1 MSNIDLHEF
10 NVLSRQHNY
19 FMTKNRYNGFPTLK
33 DSSIFLQKILSNHV
47 SNSVEK
53 KISKIRSIKNN
64 NQIKLNKYFNLRTY
78 QSPIATHN
86 NDNNSINLMTNNI
99 KRKNMVIS
107 PDRKNNLNIIS
118 ANKINTPNYSKI
130 PIDINKRMA
139 KSPNLGKTFNINN
152 DYYSDYK
159 VLNYNGKKIFA
170 TESFNGFNSLTKNNS
185 PEENDNNKKESEL
198 FRNYK
203 ELMKKKDEI
212 YKRKIKQDSSFY
224 RRQILKTEKDKEI
237 KEQTISKD
245 KLKVIPFKK
254 KMRISS
260 NDNITINNV
269 KKNKNNKTINN
280 MNYNII
286 MLQQSRNFYNNK
298 SFKTNNIFISKNL
311 KMNKSMT
318 NLGTPENI
326 KINSIFNNNFNQIL
340 YSNDKKICI
349 RLHVLKCKNIF
360 IFNTKNYKKCLKI
373 QKVMSINYRVGK
385 RNQNKKF
392 VKRIKNM
399 DLLSSIK
406 EEEEKSKLEK
416 INKDIINK
424 KEVNEKINI
433 DNDLLKKEGI
443 EQIGVR
449 SKYLSRFRKK

>member
-1 MSNIDLHEF
+1 
-10 NVLSRQHNY
+10 
-19 FMTKNRYNGFPTLK
+19 
-33 DSSIFLQKILSNHV
+33 
-47 SNSVEK
+47 
-53 KISKIRSIKNN
+53 
-64 NQIKLNKYFNLRTY
+64 
-78 QSPIATHN
+78 
-86 NDNNSINLMTNNI
+86 
-99 KRKNMVIS
+99 
-107 PDRKNNLNIIS
+107 
-118 ANKINTPNYSKI
+118 
-130 PIDINKRMA
+130 
-139 KSPNLGKTFNINN
+139 
-152 DYYSDYK
+152 
-159 VLNYNGKKIFA
+159 
-170 TESFNGFNSLTKNNS
+170 
-185 PEENDNNKKESEL
+185 
-198 FRNYK
+198 
-203 ELMKKKDEI
+203 
-212 YKRKIKQDSSFY
+212 
-224 RRQILKTEKDKEI
+224 
-237 KEQTISKD
+237 
-245 KLKVIPFKK
+245 
-254 KMRISS
+254 
-260 NDNITINNV
+260 
-269 KKNKNNKTINN
+269 

>member
-1 MSNIDLHEF
+1 ME
-10 NVLSRQHNY
+10 
-19 FMTKNRYNGFPTLK
+19 K
-33 DSSIFLQKILSNHV
+33 SSIIPK
-47 SNSVEK
+47 
-53 KISKIRSIKNN
+53 
-64 NQIKLNKYFNLRTY
+64 
-78 QSPIATHN
+78 SPQT
-86 NDNNSINLMTNNI
+86 L
-99 KRKNMVIS
+99 
-107 PDRKNNLNIIS
+107 
-118 ANKINTPNYSKI
+118 NKINTPNYSKI

-318 NLGTPENI
+318 NLGTPDKI

-340 YSNDKKICI
+340 YSNDKKI
-349 RLHVLKCKNIF
+349 F
-360 IFNTKNYKKCLKI
+360 
-373 QKVMSINYRVGK
+373 
-385 RNQNKKF
+385 
-392 VKRIKNM
+392 
-399 DLLSSIK
+399 
-406 EEEEKSKLEK
+406 
-416 INKDIINK
+416 
-424 KEVNEKINI
+424 
-433 DNDLLKKEGI
+433 
-443 EQIGVR
+443 
-449 SKYLSRFRKK
+449 